1 METPETIEMNES
13 DYFIHTTTIGSGMNL
28 EVMLEKLWS
37 RLESPADEERVA
49 IFAEDSELHMM
60 PEVSEPVITA
70 FGQVLARTDDPPHIR
85 VYAWSLVNLHPGKHL
100 PVDIDCLAHATKI
113 TKNEAGSAIE
123 RLCREGDLIRSK
135 KGFRLIIQYH

>member
-1 METPETIEMNES
+1 M
-13 DYFIHTTTIGSGMNL
+13 DL
-28 EVMLEKLWS
+28 EVMLKKLWS

-49 IFAEDSELHMM
+49 LFTEDSKLYMM
-60 PEVSEPVITA
+60 SEVSEPVITA
-70 FGQVLARTDDPPHIR
+70 FGQVLERTDDPPHIR

-100 PVDIDCLAHATKI
+100 PIDINRLAHAAKI
-113 TKNEAGSAIE
+113 TKNEARSAIE